1 MFSPA
6 ASAGRFRSLLWKTPV
21 EREIESELAFHLEM
35 RIHDYLARG
44 MEPAAARAAALARL
58 GDLDRVRVQ
67 CRRIGHL
74 RDRDL
79 RRAESFAE
87 LRLDLRLACHRHMAS
102 PVFATLAVATLALAL
117 AAATVAFAACD
128 ALVLRPLL
136 SPDPDRL
143 VRLREIDRQ
152 GNDLAVSRLD
162 YLDWHRSEI
171 SGISANGGR
180 GGHAV
185 AALAALVPARRGLS
199 LQTGERVRGVE
210 TTASLFPLLG
220 LRAARGTLLK
230 AADEQRGNAHDVVV
244 LSDRLWHRLGGDPD
258 LVGGTLALDGRPF
271 RVRGVLPP
279 GVAFPP
285 GIDLWMPLLLDLG
298 PARQPGRDRH
308 DLTVVARL
316 KPGVGRSAAGRE
328 LAAVASPGRVRVTP
342 LADWVVG
349 AEPQSRTLLA
359 LAAALLLGL
368 LATCCVANL
377 LISRAAGR
385 GRELALR
392 AALGAGRGRI
402 LRQLGTEGALL
413 AVLAA
418 VLALPLATG
427 ALALVRERFG
437 ALAELANAEVGEG
450 AGAIRPV
457 ASFAAAR
464 LAGLALDGRAVGFFL
479 AAAAVAAVAV
489 GLAPA
494 LAASRVE
501 LGTAARSAAPHTPR
515 RSRRLR
521 DALVVAEIAVAT
533 LLLVGAGLATRSY
546 LRLRAVDPG
555 FSADRLLTAELALT
569 GERYPPDA
577 RRALSAALEARLA
590 RLPGV
595 QAVGSTSFSPWSG
608 AHPDPPFAVTWRPP
622 GAPGASDA
630 PRPRT
635 VAAEWRSVSPGFF
648 ATLGVPLLAG
658 RPPRGEGDGFE
669 VAIDRSLARLWWP
682 GGGALGER
690 LDLGDPERPAT
701 IVGIVGEIADVAPDA
716 PPRATVFLPYPR
728 RPWRTLTLVV
738 RTAGDPARFAGAVRR
753 AIAAGIGSGGSIRS
767 ANSAGSAGDL
777 PIAFVRPLAYRRAAT
792 LAAPRASLL
801 LLTLFAVL
809 ALALAAI
816 GVYDL
821 LAAGVGER
829 TPEIAVRMALG
840 AQPRGVL
847 VLVLRRGLLLSGLGV
862 TAGLLAAA
870 QLARSLPAVLY
881 ATSPTDALSY
891 AATALLLLAMALA
904 AGLLPARRAT
914 RIAPAAV
921 LGRE

>member
-1 MFSPA
+1 MFPA

-35 RIHDYLARG
+35 RIRDYVARG
-44 MEPAAARAAALARL
+44 MEPAAAREAALARL

-79 RRAESFAE
+79 RRAEYFAE
-87 LRLDLRLACHRHMAS
+87 LWLDLRLAFHRHRAS
-102 PVFATLAVATLALAL
+102 PVFAGLAVATLALAL

-136 SPDPDRL
+136 APDPDRL
-143 VRLREIDRQ
+143 VRLREIDAQ

-162 YLDWHRSEI
+162 YLDWRGSQS
-171 SGISANGGR
+171 SGTSGGR
-180 GGHAV
+180 TLAG
-185 AALAALVPARRGLS
+185 LAALLPARRGLS
-199 LQTGERVRGVE
+199 LQNGERVLGVE
-210 TTASLFPLLG
+210 ATASLFPLLG
-220 LRAARGTLLK
+220 IRAARGALLK
-230 AADEQRGNAHDVVV
+230 AADERRGSSHDVVV
-244 LSDRLWHRLGGDPD
+244 LSDQLWHRLGGDPE
-258 LVGGTLALDGRPF
+258 LVGGTLALDGRPY

-279 GVAFPP
+279 GASFPP

-298 PARQPGRDRH
+298 PARQPGRERH

-316 KPGVGRSAAGRE
+316 RPPGGAVGRLPAGRE
-328 LAAVASPGRVRVTP
+328 LAAVASPRAPGGGPEGGGGGIRVTP
-342 LADWVVG
+342 LADWMVG
-349 AEPQSRTLLA
+349 AEPRARSLSA

-368 LATCCVANL
+368 LASCCVANL

-385 GRELALR
+385 VRELALR

-402 LRQLGTEGALL
+402 LRQLATEGALL
-413 AVLAA
+413 VVLAA
-418 VLALPLATG
+418 ILSLPLANGVLTLLRRRFS
-427 ALALVRERFG
+427 ALA
-437 ALAELANAEVGEG
+437 ALATTLADTSGG
-450 AGAIRPV
+450 ARTV

-464 LAGLALDGRAVGFFL
+464 LAGLALDSRAVGFFL
-479 AAAAVAAVAV
+479 VAAGAATLAV

-494 LAASRVE
+494 LAASRVV

-521 DALVVAEIAVAT
+521 DALVVTEIAVAT
-533 LLLVGAGLATRSY
+533 LLLVGAGLAIRSF
-546 LRLRAVDPG
+546 LRLSAVDPG
-555 FSADRLLTAELALT
+555 FAADRLLTAELALT

-577 RRALSAALEARLA
+577 RRALDAALEARLA
-590 RLPGV
+590 HLPGV

-608 AHPDPPFAVTWRPP
+608 ERPDPPFAATWRSS
-622 GAPGASDA
+622 GAPGG
-630 PRPRT
+630 RLHT
-635 VAAEWRSVSPGFF
+635 VAADWRSVSPGFF
-648 ATLGVPLLAG
+648 TTLEVPLVAG
-658 RPPRGEGDGFE
+658 RWPRGEGDAFE
-669 VAIDRSLARLWWP
+669 VAIDRSLALRWWP

-690 LDLGDPERPAT
+690 LDLGDPARPAT
-701 IVGIVGEIADVAPDA
+701 VVGIAGEIADVAPGV
-716 PPRATVFLPYPR
+716 PPRPTVFLPYPR

-738 RTAGDPARFAGAVRR
+738 RTAGDPARSLGAVRR
-753 AIAAGIGSGGSIRS
+753 AITDFDG
-767 ANSAGSAGDL
+767 NL
-777 PIAFVRPLAYRRAAT
+777 PVPEVRPLAQGRAAI

-801 LLTLFAVL
+801 LLALFAVL
-809 ALALAAI
+809 ALVLAAI

-821 LAAGVGER
+821 LAAEVSLR

-840 AQPRGVL
+840 APTRGVL
-847 VLVLRRGLLLSGLGV
+847 VLWRGLLLAGLGV
-862 TAGLLAAA
+862 SAGLLVAGR
-870 QLARSLPAVLY
+870 LARSLPAVLY
-881 ATSPTDALSY
+881 ATSPTDTLSY
-891 AATALLLLAMALA
+891 LATAFLLLAMALA

>member
-6 ASAGRFRSLLWKTPV
+6 ASAGRFRSLLFKTPV

-35 RIHDYLARG
+35 RIRDYLARG
-44 MEPAAARAAALARL
+44 MEPAAARAAAVARL

-87 LRLDLRLACHRHMAS
+87 LRLDLRLACRRHLAS
-102 PVFATLAVATLALAL
+102 PVFATLAIATLALAL

-143 VRLREIDRQ
+143 VRLREIDDQ

-162 YLDWHRSEI
+162 YLDWRRSEI
-171 SGISANGGR
+171 SGAAASGGASGGR

-199 LQTGERVRGVE
+199 LQAGERVGGVE
-210 TTASLFPLLG
+210 ATASLFPLLG

-230 AADEQRGNAHDVVV
+230 AADERRGSAHDVVV

-316 KPGVGRSAAGRE
+316 KPRVGRGAAGRE
-328 LAAVASPGRVRVTP
+328 LAAIASPGRVRVTL

-427 ALALVRERFG
+427 ALALVRERFS
-437 ALAELANAEVGEG
+437 ALAELANAAGEG
-450 AGAIRPV
+450 GAAARPG

-521 DALVVAEIAVAT
+521 DALVVTEIAVAT

-555 FSADRLLTAELALT
+555 FSADPLLTAELALT

-577 RRALSAALEARLA
+577 RRALSAALEARLG

-622 GAPGASDA
+622 GAPGAPGA
-630 PRPRT
+630 RGARART

-658 RPPRGEGDGFE
+658 RPPRGEGDVFE

-701 IVGIVGEIADVAPDA
+701 IVGIVGEIADIAPDA
-716 PPRATVFLPYPR
+716 PPRSTVFLPYPR

-738 RTAGDPARFAGAVRR
+738 RTAGDPARLAGAVRR
-753 AIAAGIGSGGSIRS
+753 TIAAGVGS
-767 ANSAGSAGDL
+767 ADSAGGAGDL
-777 PIAFVRPLAYRRAAT
+777 PIAFVRPLAHRRAAS

-840 AQPRGVL
+840 ARPRGVL